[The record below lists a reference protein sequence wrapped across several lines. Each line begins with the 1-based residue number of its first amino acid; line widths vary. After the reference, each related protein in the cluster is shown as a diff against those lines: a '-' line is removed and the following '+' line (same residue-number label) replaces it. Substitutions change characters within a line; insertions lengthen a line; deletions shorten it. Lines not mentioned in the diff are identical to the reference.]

1 MSDLPLSQTSDEARS
16 ATPPQA
22 DSIINRYSAWVSNR
36 ANPMLVRTLRQELR
50 SKTFIG
56 IFVLLLVV
64 AALSAIGTAGM
75 VTDSTIST
83 AGRTLYGI
91 LALSWSLVI
100 AIQAM
105 NTFQAVTRERNED
118 TWDLL
123 DLTGMGPRLVL
134 RGLLWANI
142 VQGQLYTA
150 ALAPFLVMAYLLRGV
165 DLLSIAFAL
174 VVMPLAGIAAST
186 LAVFMASI
194 GNNKASRAF
203 CQSILGLGLFILW
216 AMSGMLWFALHELE
230 WFFSMFLTRPKEG
243 WLILG
248 LWFNLW
254 LAFVISMLVLSGALM
269 THRASDRS
277 SGPRLLWY
285 GLWCNALCWFFGIA
299 WFNDRGL
306 SDVGLALS
314 AFSVFGVLWASVLG
328 LFSVSEPYELS
339 PRQERTMTQA
349 PNWRRWFTLIHG
361 PGAARGRI
369 AYLVMTVISLMIG
382 VIGITLNVNDS
393 SGEIVLSAWV
403 LTGYICMLFVIT
415 DYCYR
420 GFARRWLDTTGLR
433 RGFILLVAA
442 LWMLVP
448 ILLGAALEMGRMNT
462 SIIALFSPIMGFTEV
477 ISGRTTYRE
486 ILIIVYSLF
495 GAAAIAVLI
504 IQSLRL
510 RITTYRVAASADDKN
525 PRGE

>member
-243 WLILG
+243 WLMLPYAKGCMGQFYPPLRPSAWLLEVADIKFFRLG
-248 LWFNLW
+248 HSNQKQLLSLCSHNLNLW
-254 LAFVISMLVLSGALM
+254 
-269 THRASDRS
+269 HRKNH
-277 SGPRLLWY
+277 P
-285 GLWCNALCWFFGIA
+285 
-299 WFNDRGL
+299 
-306 SDVGLALS
+306 S
-314 AFSVFGVLWASVLG
+314 A
-328 LFSVSEPYELS
+328 
-339 PRQERTMTQA
+339 
-349 PNWRRWFTLIHG
+349 
-361 PGAARGRI
+361 
-369 AYLVMTVISLMIG
+369 
-382 VIGITLNVNDS
+382 
-393 SGEIVLSAWV
+393 
-403 LTGYICMLFVIT
+403 
-415 DYCYR
+415 
-420 GFARRWLDTTGLR
+420 
-433 RGFILLVAA
+433 
-442 LWMLVP
+442 
-448 ILLGAALEMGRMNT
+448 T
-462 SIIALFSPIMGFTEV
+462 S
-477 ISGRTTYRE
+477 
-486 ILIIVYSLF
+486 
-495 GAAAIAVLI
+495 
-504 IQSLRL
+504 
-510 RITTYRVAASADDKN
+510 
-525 PRGE
+525 